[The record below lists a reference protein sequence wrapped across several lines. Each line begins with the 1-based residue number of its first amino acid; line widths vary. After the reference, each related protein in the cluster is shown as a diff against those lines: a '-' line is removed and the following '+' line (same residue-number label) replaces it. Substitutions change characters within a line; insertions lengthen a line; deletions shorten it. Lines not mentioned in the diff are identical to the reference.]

1 MDLVM
6 TTQFKKSGEFVITN
20 DGAFAIR
27 PEKYV
32 DFVSFTQRDSIGLY
46 IRDGLQLV
54 DSPLKRLIDIG
65 FIVSDGKLH
74 TITRR
79 IDGLDESAKYNR
91 YTFFRPL
98 TDKRKYLG
106 YRQPVD
112 DDQVVNENDCL
123 KFAESLSVA
132 SNTLKKTVFTK
143 LLRSNSSPCV
153 YQAKDVPLLFGESDA
168 KNRKMLTKIKTTKHK
183 AFPSAGES
191 YAIVRKELVLG
202 SAPYHI
208 AYVLYSNNG
217 LNITLEANADD
228 GAEYYPRFGFYDAK
242 KTFHKLFVDMY
253 ENGTTIVL
261 QSRPV
266 EDFLNEFKAE
276 TNKTRKKRP

>member
-1 MDLVM
+1 MN
-6 TTQFKKSGEFVITN
+6 TQFKKSGEFVITN

-32 DFVSFTQRDSIGLY
+32 DLVSFTQRDSIGLY

-74 TITRR
+74 PIVRR
-79 IDGLDESAKYNR
+79 VGGLDNTAKYNR

-98 TDKRKYLG
+98 TDKRRYLG
-106 YRQPVD
+106 YREPVD
-112 DDQVVNENDCL
+112 DDKILNENDCL
-123 KFAESLSVA
+123 KFAESLSIA
-132 SNTLKKTVFTK
+132 SNTLNKTVFTK
-143 LLRSNSSPCV
+143 LIRSNSSPCV

-168 KNRKMLTKIKTTKHK
+168 KNRKMLTKIKTVNQN
-183 AFPSAGES
+183 AFPSAGEA
-191 YAIVRKELVLG
+191 YAIVRRELVID

-208 AYVLYSNNG
+208 AFVLYSNNG
-217 LNITLEANADD
+217 VNITLEANADD
-228 GAEYYPRFGFYDAK
+228 GAEYYPRFGFYDTK
-242 KTFHKLFVDMY
+242 KAFHKMFVDMY
-253 ENGTTIVL
+253 DNGTTIVL

-266 EDFLNEFKAE
+266 ADFLEEFKAE
-276 TNKTRKKRP
+276 KKKRP

>member
-1 MDLVM
+1 M
-6 TTQFKKSGEFVITN
+6 TSQFKKTGDFVITN

-27 PEKYV
+27 PEQYE
-32 DFVSFTQRDSIGLY
+32 DFESFTQRDSIGLY

-54 DSPLKRLIDIG
+54 DSPLKRLIDRG

-74 TITRR
+74 KIARR
-79 IDGLDESAKYNR
+79 VYNR

-98 TDKRKYLG
+98 VDKRKYLG
-106 YRQPVD
+106 YRQPID
-112 DDQVVNENDCL
+112 DDLRINENDCL
-123 KFAESLSVA
+123 KFAESISVA
-132 SNTLKKTVFTK
+132 SNTLKKTVFNK
-143 LLRSNSSPCV
+143 LIRSNSSPCV

-168 KNRKMLTKIKTTKHK
+168 KNRKMLTKIATTNHK

-191 YAIVRKELVLG
+191 YAIIRRELVMD

-217 LNITLEANADD
+217 VNITLEANADD
-228 GAEYYPRFGFYDAK
+228 GSEYYPRFGFYDTK

-253 ENGTTIVL
+253 ENGTTVVL
-261 QSRPV
+261 QSRRID
-266 EDFLNEFKAE
+266 DFLIEFAAE
-276 TNKTRKKRP
+276 NNKTRKKRP

>member
-1 MDLVM
+1 M

-27 PEKYV
+27 PEEYV

-54 DSPLKRLIDIG
+54 DSPLKSLIDIG

-74 TITRR
+74 KIKRR
-79 IDGLDESAKYNR
+79 VGGIDENVKYNR

-112 DDQVVNENDCL
+112 DNKVVNENDCL

-132 SNTLKKTVFTK
+132 SDTLKKTVFTK

-153 YQAKDVPLLFGESDA
+153 YQAKDIPLLFGDSDV
-168 KNRKMLTKIKTTKHK
+168 KNERMLSKITTKNHK
-183 AFPSAGES
+183 AFPSAGEA
-191 YAIVRKELVLG
+191 YAIVRRELVIG

-217 LNITLEANADD
+217 VNITLEANADD
-228 GAEYYPRFGFYDAK
+228 GAEYYPRFGFYDTK

-253 ENGTTIVL
+253 ENGTTVVL
-261 QSRPV
+261 QSRPDG
-266 EDFLNEFKAE
+266 DFLKEFAAE
-276 TNKTRKKRP
+276 NNKTRKKRP